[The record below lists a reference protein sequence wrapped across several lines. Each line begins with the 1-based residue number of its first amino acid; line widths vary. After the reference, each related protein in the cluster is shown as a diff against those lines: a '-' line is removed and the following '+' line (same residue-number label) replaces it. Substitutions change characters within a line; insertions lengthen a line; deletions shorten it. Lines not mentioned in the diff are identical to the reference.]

1 MRATPPRYR
10 PLRFGPYGTG
20 TVHAG
25 NDLMDG
31 FDDTTYGDA
40 FADVYDEWYSD
51 ISDVDATVATLVELA
66 NGGPV
71 LELGVG
77 TGRIAVPLAA
87 AGRPYGITVTGI
99 DNSAAMLERLA
110 EHDTE
115 HLVEPVLGSM
125 VDDLPDGPFGL
136 VLVAYNT
143 LFNLRTHAEQARCF
157 AEVAAVLAPGGRF
170 VVEAFV
176 PGGAD
181 TGSSDV
187 SLRSLSADRVVLSV
201 SVQRPERNIAEGQF
215 VEITEAGGVRLR
227 PWSIRYAD
235 PAELDEMAG
244 AAGLT
249 VEHRWQTFAGEPF
262 DRDAERHV
270 TVYRTA

>member
-1 MRATPPRYR
+1 
-10 PLRFGPYGTG
+10 
-20 TVHAG
+20 
-25 NDLMDG
+25 MDG

-66 NGGPV
+66 DGSPV

-77 TGRIAVPLAA
+77 TGRIAVPLAT
-87 AGRPYGITVTGI
+87 AGRQHGVTVTGI
-99 DNSAAMLERLA
+99 DNSAAMLDRLA
-110 EHDTE
+110 ARDPEQ
-115 HLVEPVLGSM
+115 LVVPVLGSM
-125 VDDLPDGPFGL
+125 VDDLPAGPFGL

-143 LFNLRTHAEQARCF
+143 VFNLRTHALQARCF
-157 AEVAAVLAPGGRF
+157 AAVAAVVAPGGRF

-176 PGGAD
+176 PGDTDRGA
-181 TGSSDV
+181 SDV

-201 SVQRPERNIAEGQF
+201 SVQHPERNVAEGQF

-227 PWSIRYAD
+227 PWSIRYAT
-235 PAELDEMAG
+235 PAELDEMA
-244 AAGLT
+244 ADAGWT
-249 VEHRWQTFAGEPF
+249 VEHRWQTFAREPF

-270 TVYRTA
+270 TVYRKA